1 MVDYSTVIYILEIIG
16 TVAFASSGAMVGI
29 RKNMDIFGVMVLGVT
44 TAVGGGCIRDL
55 ILGIHPPKM
64 FHDFSYVG
72 AAIATS
78 CVLFVIFYLQKQL
91 LDSQFVELYEKA
103 MNAFDAIGL
112 GIFTVIG
119 IQTAMSVLKDV
130 NIFLFIFV
138 GVITGIGGGV
148 MRDVMTGSMPFVF
161 IKHVY
166 ACASIIGAI
175 LYIFLNKH
183 INDATAMMISV
194 TVVIGIRF
202 LAAHYRWNLPRV
214 SCGD

>member
-44 TAVGGGCIRDL
+44 TALGGGCIRDL

-166 ACASIIGAI
+166 ACASIVGAI

-194 TVVIGIRF
+194 TVVIGIRL

-214 SCGD
+214 IE